1 MEYYWWE
8 EVCFDFCHWL
18 ANHWMAQET
27 APASPRCSSADR
39 PGQTPCHLQSPVG
52 TNPSQ
57 VQSHPKPQ
65 TFCQPH
71 KISRTHQNPH
81 HLAFWYSYL
90 LEVRQWQNSLRLA
103 SQMRFQA
110 VRAHSEPPL
119 ANRCRNFPVQ
129 NAKPAT
135 YKHRST
141 RAEQNDHL
149 L

>member
-39 PGQTPCHLQSPVG
+39 PGSNSLSSPKSSG
-52 TNPSQ
+52 NKPITG
-57 VQSHPKPQ
+57 PKPSKTPNFRQ
-65 TFCQPH
+65 TH
-71 KISRTHQNPH
+71 KISRTYQNPH
-81 HLAFWYSYL
+81 HLAYWYSHL

-119 ANRCRNFPVQ
+119 ANGCRNFPVQ